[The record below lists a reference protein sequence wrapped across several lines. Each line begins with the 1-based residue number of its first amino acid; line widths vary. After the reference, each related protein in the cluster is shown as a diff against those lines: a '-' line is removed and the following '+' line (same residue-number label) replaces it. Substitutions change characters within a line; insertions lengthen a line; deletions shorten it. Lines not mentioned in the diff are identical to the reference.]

1 MTARVESSSQDM
13 WRHEGAGRQIRFRGL
28 TTIVH
33 VVSGATGGAATDSAR
48 PPNSTG
54 TPPGSAAL
62 LEHILEPFNLGAP
75 PHRHARE
82 DEISHVLAGRLAVWQ
97 AGELHVAGPGETIVK
112 PRNVFHTFWNPGDEP
127 VRFLEVI
134 APGTGFERY
143 FEEIA
148 PLIPAAGAPDIP
160 GLMAVAAR
168 YGLELDMAPVP
179 ELLASHGLR
188 M

>member
-1 MTARVESSSQDM
+1 MTISDESNRQDL
-13 WRHEGAGRQIRFRGL
+13 RRRAGPLRQVRFGGL

-33 VVSGATGGAATDSAR
+33 ASGASIGAETAAAA
-48 PPNSTG
+48 NSSSPRVPST
-54 TPPGSAAL
+54 SAAL
-62 LEHILEPFNLGAP
+62 LEHILEPRYLGAP
-75 PHRHARE
+75 AHRHTRE
-82 DEISHVLAGRLAVWQ
+82 DEISHVLAGQLAVWQ
-97 AGELHVAGPGETIVK
+97 AGELRIAGPGETVVK
-112 PRNVFHTFWNPGDEP
+112 PRGVMHAFWNPGEEP
-127 VRFLEVI
+127 VRFLEVV

-160 GLMAVAAR
+160 GIMAVAAR
-168 YGLELDMAPVP
+168 YGLEFDMTSVP